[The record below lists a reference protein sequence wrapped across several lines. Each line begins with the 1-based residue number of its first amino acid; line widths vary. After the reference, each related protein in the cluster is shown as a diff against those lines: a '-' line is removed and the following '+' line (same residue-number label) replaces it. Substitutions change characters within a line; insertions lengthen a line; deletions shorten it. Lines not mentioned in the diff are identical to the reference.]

1 MSSITFDTLKFANKL
16 KEAGVPSAQAE
27 AEASALAEVLDVN
40 LKELTTKDDLKNME
54 VRLDA
59 KIHVLQWMLGFLLAG
74 TASLVIKTFF

>member
-1 MSSITFDTLKFANKL
+1 MSTITFDTLKFANKL

-40 LKELTTKDDLKNME
+40 LKELTTKDDLKSME

>member
-1 MSSITFDTLKFANKL
+1 MSTITFDTLKFANKL

-40 LKELTTKDDLKNME
+40 LKEFTTKDDLKSME